1 MLNKIM
7 LIGRLVADPE
17 TRVTPSGAQVTSFR
31 IASDRSYR
39 QNEEWK
45 KETLFVRVV
54 TWTNLAKKVSEF
66 YRKGMLVYVEGRLQ
80 INSFDKNGQKTWFTD
95 VVAQTSFM
103 LERRNTLS
111 NEEDAPYT
119 GSAPARTGSTNE
131 PLEDQ
136 NFEEYDFVP
145 EELEEIA

>member
-1 MLNKIM
+1 MLNKVM

-17 TRVTPSGAQVTSFR
+17 TRFTPSGTQVTSFR

-54 TWTNLAKKVSEF
+54 TWTNLAKKVSE
-66 YRKGMLVYVEGRLQ
+66 YYCKGMLVYVEGRLQ
-80 INSFDKNGQKTWFTD
+80 IRPFEKNGQKTWFTD
-95 VVAQTSFM
+95 INAQNTFM
-103 LERRNTLS
+103 LERRNPSSSDEMSSSTES
-111 NEEDAPYT
+111 SEQKQ
-119 GSAPARTGSTNE
+119 GSGSLDE
-131 PLEDQ
+131 Q
-136 NFEEYDFVP
+136 NFEDYDFVP